1 MNNNNQIPI
10 WEKSNLTLK
19 EAAEYFGIGINRLKE
34 ITNDDNCEFVL
45 WVGSRRMIKRK
56 IFEKYIE
63 KLYSMPNCIM
73 NLST

>member
-34 ITNDDNCEFVL
+34 ITNDDNCEFIL

-63 KLYSMPNCIM
+63 KLYSI
-73 NLST
+73 

>member
-34 ITNDDNCEFVL
+34 ITNDDYCEFVL

-63 KLYSMPNCIM
+63 KLYSI
-73 NLST
+73 

>member
-19 EAAEYFGIGINRLKE
+19 EAAEYFGIGVNKLIN
-34 ITNDDNCEFVL
+34 ITQDENCNFVL

-56 IFEKYIE
+56 SLEKYLE
-63 KLYSMPNCIM
+63 KEYSI
-73 NLST
+73 

>member
-1 MNNNNQIPI
+1 MNKNNQIPI

-63 KLYSMPNCIM
+63 KLYSI
-73 NLST
+73 

>member
-63 KLYSMPNCIM
+63 KLYSI
-73 NLST
+73 